1 MMHAGRRGGLDA
13 NVLSAYC
20 QYAKEMEDL
29 NASITSVYWCMFH
42 KPPPDAEGGC
52 KYEDLT
58 WCQRKRT
65 YDYIT
70 WEAAQVEAR
79 DAVVEYDET
88 SPLERENH
96 AADMSGAAGTF
107 ADRFKDANEDPY
119 ADVDMFLCDS
129 E

>member
-1 MMHAGRRGGLDA
+1 MVHAGHRGGLDA

-20 QYAKEMEDL
+20 QYAIKMEDL

-42 KPPPDAEGGC
+42 KPLPHAEGGC
-52 KYEDLT
+52 KYEEST

-70 WEAAQVEAR
+70 WEAAQVEAG